1 MSERP
6 KTPDIPD
13 NERTPLVVHLLEVV
27 RYQSE
32 LIQRLRDEIAII
44 KGDKPKPNIKPSG
57 MEKGDN
63 KNNDSSDGKRP
74 GSAKRSKTKELEIH
88 EVISISPEHIPEGS
102 LFKSYKKF
110 AVQGIIIR
118 PYNIVYRLQRWKRPD
133 GSYIEGQLPPYVQGH
148 FDASLISYIQYQ
160 YFQCHVTQPLLLEQL
175 WEFGIDISSGHISR
189 ILIEGHDNF
198 HREKDELLQTGLEIS
213 RYINVD
219 DTGARHKGNNGVCTH
234 IGNELFA
241 WFKSTNSKS
250 RINFLTLLGAGKND
264 CVLNSY
270 ALDYMESQKLP
281 EMPLRLLIQCGQKIF
296 TSLDEWKRNLKK
308 LKITNT
314 RHIQIATEG
323 ALIGGLIENGLN
335 PDLAIVSDD
344 AGQFN
349 ILLLLHALCWVHAE
363 RTIHKIVPYTD
374 EQRQALKSSRDKI
387 WKFYADL
394 KAYKENPT
402 AENKTELE
410 NRFDNIFLEKSC
422 FGALEFA
429 LKRLHKN
436 KAELLL
442 VLDRPE
448 IPLHNNASES
458 DIREYVK
465 RRKVSGGT
473 QSLSGRK
480 SRDTFTSLKKTCRK
494 LKVSFWEYLNDRNF
508 KRNSIPQLSDLMRK
522 MSSAPP

>member
-1 MSERP
+1 MS
-6 KTPDIPD
+6 KLTKIPDIPEQ
-13 NERTPLVVHLLEVV
+13 ERTPLVVHLLEVI

-32 LIQRLRDEIAII
+32 IIQRLRDEIAVL
-44 KGDKPKPNIKPSG
+44 KGDKPKPDIKPSG
-57 MEKGDN
+57 MEKGEK
-63 KNNDSSDGKRP
+63 KNTGSSEGKRP
-74 GSAKRSKTKELEIH
+74 GSSKRSKTKELEIH
-88 EVISISPEHIPEGS
+88 ETIHISPEHIPEGS
-102 LFKSYKKF
+102 MFKGYREF
-110 AVQGIIIR
+110 TVQGIIIE
-118 PYNIVYRLQRWKRPD
+118 PHNTVYRLQRWQRLD

-148 FDASLISYIQYQ
+148 FDPSLISYIQYQ

-175 WEFGIDISSGHISR
+175 REFEIDISSGQISR
-189 ILIEGHDNF
+189 VLIEGHDNF
-198 HREKDELLQTGLEIS
+198 HREKDELLSTGLEIS

-234 IGNELFA
+234 IGNDLFA

-264 CVLNSY
+264 YILNSY

-281 EMPLRLLIQCGQKIF
+281 EMPLQLLIQCSEKIF
-296 TSLDEWKRNLKK
+296 TSLHEWNRRLKK
-308 LKITNT
+308 LGISDA
-314 RHIQIATEG
+314 RHLRIATEG

-344 AGQFN
+344 AGQYKV
-349 ILLLLHALCWVHAE
+349 LLHGLCWVHAE
-363 RTIHKIVPYTD
+363 RTIHKIVPYTE
-374 EQRQALKSSRDKI
+374 EQRSVLESTRDKI
-387 WKFYADL
+387 WKLYDDL

-402 AENKTELE
+402 EDDKTELE
-410 NRFDNIFLEKSC
+410 NRFDDLFLEKSC
-422 FGALEFA
+422 FVTLKLA
-429 LKRLHKN
+429 LKRLYEN
-436 KAELLL
+436 KEELLL

-473 QSLSGRK
+473 KSLSGRG

-508 KRNSIPQLSDLMRK
+508 KRNNIPRLSVLMRK
-522 MSSAPP
+522 MASAPP

>member
-1 MSERP
+1 MSKIP
-6 KTPDIPD
+6 KITDIPEK
-13 NERTPLVVHLLEVV
+13 ERTPLVVHLLEAL

-32 LIQRLRDEIAII
+32 LIQRLRDEIAIL
-44 KGDKPKPNIKPSG
+44 KGDNPRPNIKPSG
-57 MEKGDN
+57 MEKGEK
-63 KNNDSSDGKRP
+63 KNTDFSGGKRP

-88 EVISISPEHIPEGS
+88 EVTSISPEHIPEGS
-102 LFKSYKKF
+102 LFKGYKEF
-110 AVQGIIIR
+110 AVQGIIIE
-118 PYNIVYRLQRWKRPD
+118 PHNIVYRLQRWERPD

-148 FDASLISYIQYQ
+148 FDPSLISYIQYQ

-175 WEFGIDISSGHISR
+175 REFEIDISSGQINR

-198 HREKDELLQTGLEIS
+198 HREKDKILSTGLEIS

-241 WFKSTNSKS
+241 WFRSTDSKS

-264 CVLNSY
+264 CILNSY

-281 EMPLRLLIQCGQKIF
+281 EIPLQLLIQCGQKIF
-296 TSLDEWKRNLKK
+296 TSLHEWKRNLKT
-308 LKITNT
+308 LGITET
-314 RHIQIATEG
+314 RHRRIATEG
-323 ALIGGLIENGLN
+323 ALIGGLMENGLN
-335 PDLAIVSDD
+335 PALAIVSDD
-344 AGQFN
+344 AGQYD
-349 ILLLLHALCWVHAE
+349 ILLHALCWVHAE
-363 RTIHKIVPYTD
+363 RTIHKIVPYTE

-387 WKFYADL
+387 WKLYADL

-402 AENKTELE
+402 AGDKIELE
-410 NRFDNIFLEKSC
+410 NRFDDIFLEKSC
-422 FGALEFA
+422 FGTLEFA

-436 KAELLL
+436 KSGLLL

-473 QSLSGRK
+473 KSLSGRK

-494 LKVSFWEYLNDRNF
+494 LNVSFWEYLNDRNF
-508 KRNSIPQLSDLMRK
+508 KRNSIPQLSDIMRK
-522 MSSAPP
+522 TASAPP